1 MMLMNAKSHF
11 ARLLTRSS
19 KSGTRKRR
27 RYGRSRQ
34 YLGEV
39 LEDRCLLAGILSV
52 VPSSAMPGT
61 QDLLVTLTLESNAT
75 PPPPPSQVAPTS
87 ATIGTIEGSALT
99 RNTQGITA
107 TFDIPVDE
115 SVGVKDVAV
124 SFPGPFGTITYT
136 MDGGFSIVG
145 SGLPVV
151 TITATDASA
160 AEAGLGTG
168 TFTISRLG
176 VAEGDLTVPLSLSG
190 SATEGDDFQA
200 ITRAAVIPAGQ
211 SSVALTLTPV
221 DDAVDESRETV
232 VLTISADA
240 AYTVGTAGSATV
252 NIADNDG
259 VVSNDTYVV
268 VDTNQTKFFNNTS
281 EITAPSAG
289 DAFYGQD
296 ASFTG
301 NAPSYTLSADG
312 RTVDDNVT
320 GLTWT
325 QSADWDDDGDIDA
338 ADKFSF
344 TEFLSYVDILNAQ
357 NYGGYSDWRAPT
369 IKELY
374 SLMDFS
380 GRDVS
385 GYNGTDTSG
394 LEPFID
400 TDHFDFGYGDT
411 SAWERIIDAQFW
423 SSTEYVGTTMGG
435 NATTFGLNLADGRI
449 KGYPQVNKD
458 EYAYFVRGNTDYGVN
473 NFVDNLDR
481 TITDAATGLMW
492 SQDDSAAGMDWEAA
506 LAWVQQKNDDN
517 YLGHNDW
524 RLPNAKELQSIVDYS
539 RSPQQTGSAA
549 IDPVFNITSI
559 TVEDGGTDW
568 PSFWSGTTHETD
580 SAFNSGKWGAYV
592 CFGEALGYWGGSW
605 QDVHGAGAQRSD
617 PKYNDGTNYSTGH
630 GPQGDAVRI
639 DNFVRLVR
647 DAGDESPTLSLSIA
661 AVSVSESAGAAAT
674 TGTVTRSGG
683 DSTSALTVTLASNDT
698 SEATV
703 PATVVI
709 PANQASA
716 TFDTAAVDDAVV
728 DGTQTVTVSAS
739 ATGYTGG
746 SDTLDVTDDD
756 QNQNQPP
763 TAVAG
768 GPYSAT
774 QGTTITL
781 SGSGSTDTDGSIT
794 AYEWDLDNDGQYD
807 DATGVT
813 TGFTASSTGIS
824 TVGLQVTDDDGATD
838 SDTATVNVAEQGT
851 PFEGYNLFS
860 SLQSTTAY
868 LMDNNGNFVHSW
880 DTAYRPGNSMYFL
893 EDGELLR
900 TGNVGNTTFNAGGE
914 AGIVQTIDW
923 DGNVTWEYEYSSTTH
938 LQHHDVEMLPNGNVL
953 MVAWQMKTG
962 TEAIAAGRDT
972 SLLTDGELW
981 PDSVIEV
988 QPTGPTTG
996 TIVWEWHAWDHL
1008 VQDYDSSKTNYG
1020 VVADHPELIDLNYAM
1035 NGGADWNHTNSVD
1048 YNAELDQIVLSV
1060 HNFSEI
1066 WVIDH
1071 TTTAAEAA
1079 GHSGGDSG
1087 MGGDL
1092 LYRWGNPQTYDAG
1105 TSADQQ
1111 LFLQHDAEWIEAGD
1125 PGEGNILIFNNGGG
1139 RPGGNYSS
1147 IEEITPPVN
1156 PDGSYTL
1163 VAGSAYG
1170 PDQMTWNYTAET
1182 PTDFYS
1188 QNISGQQRLAN
1199 GNTLICDGPSSF
1211 LFEVTTAGETVW
1223 EYDYTGA
1230 VFRVERYAPEYPGFD
1245 GTPLDDDAG
1254 IYGYVWNDADVDQ
1267 LWDEGE
1273 DALEGW
1279 TVYVDSNANGQPDA
1293 GEPSDVTDA
1302 TGYYEIGGLTLGT
1315 HTLAQVVEDGWT
1327 QTWPA
1332 ASDLSHT
1339 VILSQESSW
1348 VLAYFGNDLATS
1360 NVPPTAE
1367 AGGPYRG
1374 VVGGTITLGALASTD
1389 TDGLIVLYEWDLN
1402 NDGQYDDATGA
1413 TADFSSSTAGTFT
1426 VGLQVTDNDGASD
1439 TDTATVTVTAD
1450 PVLTVAITGATI
1462 SEDGGTTTGT
1472 VARSDGTTG
1481 DLIVTLAS
1489 NDTTEATVPATVT
1502 IADGASS
1509 AQFTV
1514 AAVDDTLVDGTQTV
1528 TISASAGAYIGGSDT
1543 LDVTDNEALALSLS
1557 IASASVSETA
1567 GAAATTATVT
1577 RNDEE
1582 LSSPLTVTLAS
1593 SDTSEATVAATVV
1606 IPANQTSATFPI
1618 AAVDDTVADGTRT
1631 VIISAAAGG
1640 YTIGDDTLDVTDD
1653 EVDTT
1658 VDLPV
1663 AGGAFEVLLDGP
1675 DIVVRHFNGAAIW
1688 RNPAASTND
1697 LTINGSDHDDQLI
1710 VDWRNGIP
1718 LPVNGLAFHGSNQ
1731 DAGGDSLALVNGT
1744 VVAVGHNFANGNDGS
1759 VNVDG
1764 RMLNYTG
1771 LEPILDSLIAG
1782 DRLFAYGAAP
1792 DSVTLSDDGLPG
1804 NGVSRLAAPGT
1815 AETVDFVNPSN
1826 SLTVNT
1832 GDGDDTITASAVD
1845 SLFNASLAL
1854 NGSGGEDHVNGSS
1867 LFFGATL
1874 TGGSGSD
1881 ILIGGRGDDS
1891 LEGGDGND
1899 SINGNLG
1906 DDLLFGGNGYDS
1918 VRGGGGRDTLAG
1930 DAGDDSLRGQG
1941 GADRLDGGDGNDR
1954 VEGGTS
1960 NDRLLGGDGNDSMF
1974 GDVGRDTMYGGG
1986 GHDVINGG
1994 DDGDRLYGDAGDDT
2008 MYGGQGNDRITGGQG
2023 EDWLLGGSNNDT
2035 LSGGARNDV
2044 LQGGTGKDRVNGQG
2058 SSRDTLSGGSGDG
2071 NADRGDQFGSHLLS
2085 EIDEFFKVPQA
2096 IWDKL
2101 DV

>member
-1 MMLMNAKSHF
+1 M
-11 ARLLTRSS
+11 
-19 KSGTRKRR
+19 
-27 RYGRSRQ
+27 
-34 YLGEV
+34 
-39 LEDRCLLAGILSV
+39 
-52 VPSSAMPGT
+52 
-61 QDLLVTLTLESNAT
+61 
-75 PPPPPSQVAPTS
+75 
-87 ATIGTIEGSALT
+87 
-99 RNTQGITA
+99 
-107 TFDIPVDE
+107 
-115 SVGVKDVAV
+115 
-124 SFPGPFGTITYT
+124 
-136 MDGGFSIVG
+136 
-145 SGLPVV
+145 
-151 TITATDASA
+151 
-160 AEAGLGTG
+160 
-168 TFTISRLG
+168 
-176 VAEGDLTVPLSLSG
+176 
-190 SATEGDDFQA
+190 
-200 ITRAAVIPAGQ
+200 
-211 SSVALTLTPV
+211 
-221 DDAVDESRETV
+221 
-232 VLTISADA
+232 
-240 AYTVGTAGSATV
+240 
-252 NIADNDG
+252 
-259 VVSNDTYVV
+259 
-268 VDTNQTKFFNNTS
+268 
-281 EITAPSAG
+281 
-289 DAFYGQD
+289 
-296 ASFTG
+296 
-301 NAPSYTLSADG
+301 
-312 RTVDDNVT
+312 
-320 GLTWT
+320 
-325 QSADWDDDGDIDA
+325 
-338 ADKFSF
+338 
-344 TEFLSYVDILNAQ
+344 
-357 NYGGYSDWRAPT
+357 
-369 IKELY
+369 
-374 SLMDFS
+374 
-380 GRDVS
+380 
-385 GYNGTDTSG
+385 
-394 LEPFID
+394 
-400 TDHFDFGYGDT
+400 
-411 SAWERIIDAQFW
+411 
-423 SSTEYVGTTMGG
+423 
-435 NATTFGLNLADGRI
+435 
-449 KGYPQVNKD
+449 
-458 EYAYFVRGNTDYGVN
+458 
-473 NFVDNLDR
+473 
-481 TITDAATGLMW
+481 
-492 SQDDSAAGMDWEAA
+492 
-506 LAWVQQKNDDN
+506 
-517 YLGHNDW
+517 
-524 RLPNAKELQSIVDYS
+524 
-539 RSPQQTGSAA
+539 
-549 IDPVFNITSI
+549 
-559 TVEDGGTDW
+559 
-568 PSFWSGTTHETD
+568 
-580 SAFNSGKWGAYV
+580 
-592 CFGEALGYWGGSW
+592 
-605 QDVHGAGAQRSD
+605 
-617 PKYNDGTNYSTGH
+617 
-630 GPQGDAVRI
+630 
-639 DNFVRLVR
+639 
-647 DAGDESPTLSLSIA
+647 
-661 AVSVSESAGAAAT
+661 
-674 TGTVTRSGG
+674 
-683 DSTSALTVTLASNDT
+683 
-698 SEATV
+698 
-703 PATVVI
+703 
-709 PANQASA
+709 
-716 TFDTAAVDDAVV
+716 
-728 DGTQTVTVSAS
+728 
-739 ATGYTGG
+739 
-746 SDTLDVTDDD
+746 
-756 QNQNQPP
+756 
-763 TAVAG
+763 
-768 GPYSAT
+768 
-774 QGTTITL
+774 
-781 SGSGSTDTDGSIT
+781 
-794 AYEWDLDNDGQYD
+794 
-807 DATGVT
+807 
-813 TGFTASSTGIS
+813 
-824 TVGLQVTDDDGATD
+824 
-838 SDTATVNVAEQGT
+838 
-851 PFEGYNLFS
+851 
-860 SLQSTTAY
+860 
-868 LMDNNGNFVHSW
+868 
-880 DTAYRPGNSMYFL
+880 
-893 EDGELLR
+893 
-900 TGNVGNTTFNAGGE
+900 
-914 AGIVQTIDW
+914 
-923 DGNVTWEYEYSSTTH
+923 
-938 LQHHDVEMLPNGNVL
+938 
-953 MVAWQMKTG
+953 
-962 TEAIAAGRDT
+962 
-972 SLLTDGELW
+972 
-981 PDSVIEV
+981 
-988 QPTGPTTG
+988 
-996 TIVWEWHAWDHL
+996 
-1008 VQDYDSSKTNYG
+1008 
-1020 VVADHPELIDLNYAM
+1020 
-1035 NGGADWNHTNSVD
+1035 
-1048 YNAELDQIVLSV
+1048 
-1060 HNFSEI
+1060 
-1066 WVIDH
+1066 
-1071 TTTAAEAA
+1071 
-1079 GHSGGDSG
+1079 
-1087 MGGDL
+1087 
-1092 LYRWGNPQTYDAG
+1092 
-1105 TSADQQ
+1105 
-1111 LFLQHDAEWIEAGD
+1111 
-1125 PGEGNILIFNNGGG
+1125 
-1139 RPGGNYSS
+1139 
-1147 IEEITPPVN
+1147 
-1156 PDGSYTL
+1156 
-1163 VAGSAYG
+1163 
-1170 PDQMTWNYTAET
+1170 
-1182 PTDFYS
+1182 
-1188 QNISGQQRLAN
+1188 
-1199 GNTLICDGPSSF
+1199 
-1211 LFEVTTAGETVW
+1211 
-1223 EYDYTGA
+1223 
-1230 VFRVERYAPEYPGFD
+1230 
-1245 GTPLDDDAG
+1245 
-1254 IYGYVWNDADVDQ
+1254 
-1267 LWDEGE
+1267 
-1273 DALEGW
+1273 
-1279 TVYVDSNANGQPDA
+1279 
-1293 GEPSDVTDA
+1293 
-1302 TGYYEIGGLTLGT
+1302 
-1315 HTLAQVVEDGWT
+1315 
-1327 QTWPA
+1327 
-1332 ASDLSHT
+1332 
-1339 VILSQESSW
+1339 
-1348 VLAYFGNDLATS
+1348 
-1360 NVPPTAE
+1360 
-1367 AGGPYRG
+1367 
-1374 VVGGTITLGALASTD
+1374 
-1389 TDGLIVLYEWDLN
+1389 
-1402 NDGQYDDATGA
+1402 
-1413 TADFSSSTAGTFT
+1413 
-1426 VGLQVTDNDGASD
+1426 
-1439 TDTATVTVTAD
+1439 TVTAD